1 MITYQVEPY
10 ENALPELKELLP
22 VHWLELAL
30 FQDRMPLMPQHAEY
44 IARDRDGRLF
54 LTTCR
59 KDGELIGYYITLI
72 HNSLH
77 YDIPTAT
84 MDIIYMKIEF
94 RSRGYAIRMIKF
106 VEKELIKRGVQIWYS
121 GFKTRKPLGLDRAL
135 EHLGFSPADTYL
147 VKWIGDEV

>member
-10 ENALPELKELLP
+10 EQALPELKEIFP

-30 FQDRMPLMPQHAEY
+30 FQDRMPLKPQDNEY

-59 KDGELIGYYITLI
+59 RNGELIGYYTCLV

-77 YDIPTAT
+77 YDIPTAL
-84 MDIIYMKIEF
+84 MDMIYMKIEF
-94 RSRGYAIRMIKF
+94 RSRGYAIRMIRF
-106 VEKELIKRGVQIWYS
+106 VEKELIKRGIQVWYS
-121 GFKTRKPLGLDRAL
+121 GFKTHKPLGLDRAL
-135 EHLGFSPADTYL
+135 TSLGFGPADTYL
-147 VKWIGDEV
+147 VKWIGS

>member
-10 ENALPELKELLP
+10 EAALPELKQIIST
-22 VHWLELAL
+22 HWEELAL
-30 FQDRMPLMPQHAEY
+30 FQDRMPLQPQHGEY

-59 KDGELIGYYITLI
+59 RNGELIGYYITLI

-84 MDIIYMKIEF
+84 MDIVYMKEEH
-94 RSRGYAIRMIKF
+94 RSRGYAIRMMRF
-106 VEKELIKRGVQIWYS
+106 VEKELTKRSVKVWYS
-121 GFKTRKPLGLDRAL
+121 GFKTHKPLGLDRAL
-135 EHLGFSPADTYL
+135 SHLGFGPADTYL
-147 VKWIGDEV
+147 VKWIGT

>member
-10 ENALPELKELLP
+10 ESALPELKEIYP

-30 FQDRMPLMPQHAEY
+30 FQDRMPLKPQDGEY

-59 KDGELIGYYITLI
+59 QNGELIGYYTTLL

-84 MDIIYMKIEF
+84 MDMVYMKVEY
-94 RSRGYAIRMIKF
+94 RGRGYAIRMARF
-106 VEKELIKRGVQIWYS
+106 VQKELRKRGVQIWYS
-121 GFKTRKPLGLDRAL
+121 GYKTHNPLGLDRVLPA
-135 EHLGFSPADTYL
+135 LGFIPADTYF